1 MLWQEATHPAMALN
15 TKRSRRSKAKSISDD
30 DYSDGEYTMTEE
42 EAFQTNGMRI
52 SKGV

>member
-1 MLWQEATHPAMALN
+1 MALN
-15 TKRSRRSKAKSISDD
+15 TKRSRRSKAKPISDD
-30 DYSDGEYTMTEE
+30 DDYSNDEYTMTEE